1 MKAWQIVASFGM
13 AGLMWWFI
21 IAALMEV
28 TKWI

>member
-1 MKAWQIVASFGM
+1 MRVWQIAAAFGV
-13 AGLMWWFI
+13 AGLVWWFI